1 MSHNACCTR
10 PAYTISLCSY
20 YKIYRINYS
29 GRFHNTL
36 KLIKQDFDSWRGAN
50 ATFLRGNV
58 RAGEGKEEI
67 PRSVGGIMG
76 QVNSYVEV
84 GQKAEDF
91 ARPGWLAGWGAAF
104 RSERRKG
111 ELPTFF
117 ACWIVSR
124 TTCLT

>member
-91 ARPGWLAGWGAAF
+91 AGPGWLAG
-104 RSERRKG
+104 
-111 ELPTFF
+111 ELPSDLKGAKANYPPSSLAGSFH
-117 ACWIVSR
+117 A
-124 TTCLT
+124 LLA